1 MPQTAW
7 GEGTR
12 LLSSSSQTSPTWR
25 LCHYW
30 CISVSLPLEEVNDF
44 LVVAV
49 ALLFQQTLSDCL
61 LYA

>member
-1 MPQTAW
+1 MPQTAR

-25 LCHYW
+25 LC
-30 CISVSLPLEEVNDF
+30 ISVSLPLEEVNDF
-44 LVVAV
+44 LVVAA
-49 ALLFQQTLSDCL
+49 ALLFQQTLGDCL